1 MTLTSRHKFDLDL
14 KKYILKILLYPNFF
28 IFIFTYNVKTT
39 RNFNYVYKLMT
50 LVSKLYK
57 VINERSTC
65 DNGPFKNFPHII
77 ETNKVVITI
86 MLI

>member
-1 MTLTSRHKFDLDL
+1 
-14 KKYILKILLYPNFF
+14 
-28 IFIFTYNVKTT
+28 
-39 RNFNYVYKLMT
+39 MT

>member
-1 MTLTSRHKFDLDL
+1 MT
-14 KKYILKILLYPNFF
+14 
-28 IFIFTYNVKTT
+28 V
-39 RNFNYVYKLMT
+39 
-50 LVSKLYK
+50 VSKLYK

>member
-1 MTLTSRHKFDLDL
+1 
-14 KKYILKILLYPNFF
+14 
-28 IFIFTYNVKTT
+28 
-39 RNFNYVYKLMT
+39 MT

-65 DNGPFKNFPHII
+65 DNGPFKNFPHTI